1 MGETTSRLKVYLVI
15 LSNDHD
21 NDNYDDDNYDEV
33 PGVLSSMLQAGKYWC
48 SLTFIDEVVRELM
61 QLKAEYTLLI
71 EEFSRS
77 RVDAQIGNI
86 NSGK

>member
-33 PGVLSSMLQAGKYWC
+33 PGVLSSMLQAG
-48 SLTFIDEVVRELM
+48 S
-61 QLKAEYTLLI
+61 
-71 EEFSRS
+71 
-77 RVDAQIGNI
+77 IGAH
-86 NSGK
+86 